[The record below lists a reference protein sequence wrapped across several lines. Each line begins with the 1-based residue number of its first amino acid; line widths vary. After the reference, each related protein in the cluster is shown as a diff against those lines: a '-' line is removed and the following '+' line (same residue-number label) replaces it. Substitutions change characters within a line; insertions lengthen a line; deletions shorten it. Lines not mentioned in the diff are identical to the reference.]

1 MARVII
7 AGVDPG
13 LVHTGVVCLVLDE
26 EERQVELTYT
36 VVDGPNADEV
46 EAWLHAYTPD
56 VVYIEDYRPRSQF
69 DTNARMVQAVH
80 DMKTVIPRSKV
91 IDNTGG
97 ETLVRPSLMK
107 KLGVWSFATKTNHQ
121 DLRSAARILLVGILK
136 DKAQEDYITV
146 LNSFMAAAVMGFD
159 WKVVDCND

>member
-1 MARVII
+1 MTRVCI

-26 EERQVELTYT
+26 EAREVELTYT
-36 VVDGPNADEV
+36 VVDGPDADEV
-46 EAWLHAYTPD
+46 EAWLYTYSPD

-80 DMKTVIPRSKV
+80 DMKTKIPRSKV

-97 ETLVRPSLMK
+97 ETLVRPALMK
-107 KLGVWSFATKTNHQ
+107 KLGVWSFDTKTHHQ
-121 DLRSAARILLVGILK
+121 DLRSAARILLVGVLK
-136 DKAQEDYITV
+136 DKAQETYITV

-159 WKVVDCND
+159 WEVVNHNE